1 MAPPQFPDLG
11 RSLAESNGKMMS
23 SKTSLS
29 SIARFRSPS
38 IMSKAASTETRAL
51 ESNRDSH
58 GSSHTLSST
67 NPSPDS
73 PLTSS
78 FEATDASS
86 RRPKKLRSQYGR
98 DAGGNH
104 VEYILVASFDVDRGP
119 MMENQHPGAIKGDQH
134 MLAELMLPDQAHVRH
149 QDWTIFFLH
158 KDTSGERNE
167 DMGGRRP
174 RQRARSGRLR
184 TGDGAVDH
192 DAVDDHDDDDDDDYD
207 DAHADLDEGDATA
220 DDDMELTGSEA
231 ESESDDAEADQEEDQ
246 EGGPPL
252 VYVLNLVNTKRDTSA
267 ERYSSL
273 KMSSSMIRDVVCPA
287 DIQKLFFDRGAV
299 VKAMAICTRHSFLHI
314 YKVGQRTI
322 KPFPPPP
329 VRLTLG
335 ATKVESIR
343 LTPS

>member
-1 MAPPQFPDLG
+1 MKESILNSPGHHDPSEIGRVVTKDASTIRSSMMTSVAPPPFPDLG
-11 RSLAESNGKMMS
+11 HSFAESNGKMMA

-51 ESNRDSH
+51 ESNRNSH
-58 GSSHTLSST
+58 GSSRTLSST

-78 FEATDASS
+78 FEATDASH
-86 RRPKKLRSQYGR
+86 RPKKLKSQYARG
-98 DAGGNH
+98 AGGNH

-167 DMGGRRP
+167 EMGGRRP
-174 RQRARSGRLR
+174 SQARPGRPR
-184 TGDGAVDH
+184 TGDGHFDH
-192 DAVDDHDDDDDDDYD
+192 EAVDDDDLDDHGHDHDNLD
-207 DAHADLDEGDATA
+207 ADLEEGDAT
-220 DDDMELTGSEA
+220 DEDLELTGSDG
-231 ESESDDAEADQEEDQ
+231 ESESDAEADQEEDQ

-273 KMSSSMIRDVVCPA
+273 KECVISHDLRWYPL
-287 DIQKLFFDRGAV
+287 KFE
-299 VKAMAICTRHSFLHI
+299 
-314 YKVGQRTI
+314 
-322 KPFPPPP
+322 
-329 VRLTLG
+329 
-335 ATKVESIR
+335 TK
-343 LTPS
+343 